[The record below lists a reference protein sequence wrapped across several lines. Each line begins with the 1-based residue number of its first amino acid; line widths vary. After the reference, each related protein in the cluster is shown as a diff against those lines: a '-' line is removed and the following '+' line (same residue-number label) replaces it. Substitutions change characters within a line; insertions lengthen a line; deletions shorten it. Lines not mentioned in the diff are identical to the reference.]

1 MRITAIETISLA
13 YDMPYALTYARGEYQ
28 TREEAPGEA
37 LAKEQPAGERNPD
50 GRRIAEQRGIRHR
63 AQMYGPVPCREIETE
78 EESAEGDQARVPFA
92 PRCRVAMGAR
102 LRKDH
107 PQPEERQRQNE
118 AEEAGRR
125 RSGLGETNED
135 AGEGNGDGAHDE
147 SDKRPPR
154 AAGCGKRGG

>member
-1 MRITAIETISLA
+1 NAAAEEQPDARNGERET
-13 YDMPYALTYARGEYQ
+13 G
-28 TREEAPGEA
+28 EEAPGEA

-50 GRRIAEQRGIRHR
+50 RRRVAEQRGIRHR
-63 AQMYGPVPCREIETE
+63 AQMDGPVPRREIETE

-125 RSGLGETNED
+125 RPSLGETNED
-135 AGEGNGDGAHDE
+135 AGEGNGDRAYNE
-147 SDKRPPR
+147 SGERPPR
-154 AAGCGKRGG
+154 AAGCGNRGR